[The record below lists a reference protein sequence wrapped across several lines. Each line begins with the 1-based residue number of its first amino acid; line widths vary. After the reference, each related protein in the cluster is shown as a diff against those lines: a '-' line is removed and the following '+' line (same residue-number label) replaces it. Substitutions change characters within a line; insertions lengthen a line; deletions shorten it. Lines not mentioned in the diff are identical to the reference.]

1 MKDTAHRVELIKAG
15 TLATPG
21 SQKGENRLPSK
32 VPCHSDNN
40 CRIRK

>member
-21 SQKGENRLPSK
+21 AKREKTGYPARYL
-32 VPCHSDNN
+32 V
-40 CRIRK
+40 IVTIIVA